1 MNTINKKR
9 SLEGKLCLIVGL
21 SVTLGLGILA
31 LFSLWIDELWTALMI
46 ALPISLGASIWL
58 VNRLMHSQKI
68 KIAAI
73 QSGMLNLMDNDFSV
87 SITELGND
95 ELSEIIAIFNQLSE
109 KLRKERQHVYQRELL
124 LDLVIQNS
132 NMGVVLIDQEDRII
146 YSNGFAKNIL
156 NAGKPINGMYFS
168 DAITATSLSLKEIL
182 SERKEGL
189 FRVKEQ
195 SGEELYHITNGR
207 FILNACKHEVIL
219 LKRMTFELHRQETA
233 IWKKVIRT
241 ITHELNN
248 SLVPISSMA
257 HSGKL
262 LVARHKYEQLD
273 DVFDT
278 ISERAQHLKKF
289 IEGYARIAKLP
300 TPEKQ
305 IVDWS
310 EFIKKLSIALDFS
323 FEGNLP
329 ASPGYFDPVQIQ
341 QVITNLLKNA
351 YESGS
356 AADQIVLMLE
366 QNSQCSV
373 LQVLDRGT
381 GMSASIMENALLP
394 FYTTKQSGSGIGLSL
409 CREIVDAH
417 GGYISLENRK
427 GGGLCVKISLPS
439 APEGGGIKH

>member
-1 MNTINKKR
+1 M
-9 SLEGKLCLIVGL
+9 GL

-31 LFSLWIDELWTALMI
+31 LFLLWIDELWTALMI

-58 VNRLMHSQKI
+58 VSRLMHSQKI

-73 QSGMLNLMDNDFSV
+73 QNGMLNLMDNDFSV

-95 ELSEIIAIFNQLSE
+95 ELSEIITIFNQLSE

-132 NMGVVLIDQEDRII
+132 NMGVVLIDQEDRVI

-195 SGEELYHITNGR
+195 SGEELYHITTGR

-310 EFIKKLSIALDFS
+310 EFIKKLSIALEFS

-356 AADQIVLMLE
+356 AADQIVLALE
-366 QNSQCSV
+366 QKSQCSV

-417 GGYISLENRK
+417 GGNISLENRK
-427 GGGLCVKISLPS
+427 GGGLCVKILLPNDLGS
-439 APEGGGIKH
+439 DSTKP

>member
-1 MNTINKKR
+1 MNIINKKL

-31 LFSLWIDELWTALMI
+31 LFLILFDELWTAIII
-46 ALPISLGASIWL
+46 ALPIALAVSIWL
-58 VNRLMHSQKI
+58 VSQLMQKQNI
-68 KIAAI
+68 RIAAI
-73 QSGMLNLMDNDFSV
+73 QNGMLNLMDNDFSV

-95 ELSEIIAIFNQLSE
+95 ELSEIIATFNQLSE

-132 NMGVVLIDQEDRII
+132 NMGVILIDQEYRII
-146 YSNGFAKNIL
+146 YSNSFAKDLINS
-156 NAGKPINGMYFS
+156 GKPINGLYFS
-168 DAITATSLSLKEIL
+168 DAIEATSNSLKEIL
-182 SERKEGL
+182 SNRKDGL
-189 FRVKEQ
+189 FRVKEK

-219 LKRMTFELHRQETA
+219 LKRMTFELHRQEA
-233 IWKKVIRT
+233 VIWKKVIRT

-257 HSGKL
+257 HSGQL
-262 LVARHKYEQLD
+262 LVDRQRYDQLP
-273 DVFDT
+273 DVFET
-278 ISERAQHLKKF
+278 IGERAQHLKKF

-305 IVDWS
+305 LVDWS
-310 EFIKKLSIALDFS
+310 EFIKKLSIAMEFS
-323 FEGNLP
+323 FDGNLP
-329 ASPGYFDPVQIQ
+329 TAPGYFDPVQIQ

-356 AADQIVLMLE
+356 AKDQIGLTLE

-409 CREIVDAH
+409 CREIVEAH
-417 GGYISLENRK
+417 GGHISLENRT
-427 GGGLCVKISLPS
+427 GGGLCVKIVLPNAS
-439 APEGGGIKH
+439 DDRIKD